1 MSNLAQQFN
10 SLDETHL
17 AMSCPKQA
25 DDAHIRFLD
34 EQQRVSDHSTEYVEQ
49 LKEEIEGLRKK
60 LDIGTEEHMADT
72 AKLNAFCKKK
82 VEENE
87 KLKEENESLKRQE
100 CVNLRDTLK
109 IKLEYEEKIEK
120 LTEETKMWRLSG
132 IVMREFTD
140 PKGYYTNIE
149 DYVAFDE
156 FIKGHYP
163 EEYEDLYEWFD
174 IDSQLYEDED
184 EE

>member
-10 SLDETHL
+10 DLDETHL
-17 AMSCPKQA
+17 AMSDPVELAKYIVELREDLTMKDDIINGYKKQA

-49 LKEEIEGLRKK
+49 LKEEIDELEK
-60 LDIGTEEHMADT
+60 D
-72 AKLNAFCKKK
+72 KKK
-82 VEENE
+82 YFGYLKDKDLECENQRERADHNEGEME
-87 KLKEENESLKRQE
+87 KLKKE
-100 CVNLRDTLK
+100 
-109 IKLEYEEKIEK
+109 
-120 LTEETKMWRLSG
+120 TEMWRLSG

-149 DYVAFDE
+149 DYKAFDE
-156 FIKGHYP
+156 YIKGHYP

-174 IDSQLYEDED
+174 MDSHLNEDEDED

>member
-10 SLDETHL
+10 DMDETHL
-17 AMSCPKQA
+17 AMSCPIELAKYITELKDDISMKDDIINGYKKQA

-49 LKEEIEGLRKK
+49 LKEEIE
-60 LDIGTEEHMADT
+60 
-72 AKLNAFCKKK
+72 
-82 VEENE
+82 
-87 KLKEENESLKRQE
+87 SLKRQE

-109 IKLEYEEKIEK
+109 IKLEDEEKIEK
-120 LTEETKMWRLSG
+120 LEKENKMWRLSG